1 MEFKKGKRVEFKK
14 GDVVKCPSIWG
25 DKYKFTIV
33 GLFGNDYSPMAVCHM
48 NGKPETPS
56 NICNIDKRN
65 LVLIGAIKRPMSKV
79 MTSALERLAKRGI
92 PEAIRELEIRKQ
104 K

>member
-1 MEFKKGKRVEFKK
+1 MEFKKE
-14 GDVVKCPSIWG
+14 DVVKCPRIWG

-33 GLFGNDYSPMAVCHM
+33 GFFGNDYSLMAICRM

-56 NICNIDKRN
+56 NICNIDKRD

-79 MTSALERLAKRGI
+79 MTSALERLAERGI
-92 PEAIRELEIRKQ
+92 PEAIRELEIRKH

>member
-1 MEFKKGKRVEFKK
+1 MELILANANGILLYNLNNYTIEKMQ
-14 GDVVKCPSIWG
+14 SI
-25 DKYKFTIV
+25 
-33 GLFGNDYSPMAVCHM
+33 
-48 NGKPETPS
+48 S
-56 NICNIDKRN
+56 NICNIDKRD